1 MNTIRN
7 ILLIVV
13 ALSVSG
19 CAAFS
24 KRDDRL
30 TDRNSEIV
38 ATDFVTALSS
48 LRGHQ
53 PKNTMLQIRPT
64 KTGFGN
70 SLKRELRNAGYGIQS
85 IANNDT
91 GPTLVTY
98 QADSFENTTFESV
111 AYRVR
116 VGSVE
121 LGREYEIRAG
131 NVFPVTSLS
140 VKGVGISTNPLDE
153 SIFER
158 ASGRDSF
165 DEQDGWQPIGPGYQ
179 SEPESPV
186 IVTPIER
193 PVTIVQTI
201 PDRSIE
207 TRSETL
213 SNPTSPEAYQRPRQL
228 ENMLMLGES
237 NYADI
242 YKRYNV
248 VKSEVVVFPNDS
260 MRLGDAGKEKVAKFL
275 SGFKSDS
282 DILSVVGCSHG
293 KTNVIDGNRKL
304 ALGRAQ
310 RIIDEL
316 LVHRI
321 LASKI
326 FDEGC
331 WAGVSQ
337 KELPGRGVI
346 LTMRRK
352 AGPA

>member
-1 MNTIRN
+1 MNTCRN

-64 KTGFGN
+64 KTDFGT

-91 GPTLVTY
+91 GPMLVTY

-140 VKGVGISTNPLDE
+140 VKGVGISTKPLDE
-153 SIFER
+153 SIFEQ
-158 ASGRDSF
+158 ASGRESF
-165 DEQDGWQPIGPGYQ
+165 DEQDGWQPI
-179 SEPESPV
+179 
-186 IVTPIER
+186 
-193 PVTIVQTI
+193 
-201 PDRSIE
+201 
-207 TRSETL
+207 L
-213 SNPTSPEAYQRPRQL
+213 SL
-228 ENMLMLGES
+228 
-237 NYADI
+237 I
-242 YKRYNV
+242 H
-248 VKSEVVVFPNDS
+248 
-260 MRLGDAGKEKVAKFL
+260 
-275 SGFKSDS
+275 
-282 DILSVVGCSHG
+282 I
-293 KTNVIDGNRKL
+293 
-304 ALGRAQ
+304 
-310 RIIDEL
+310 
-316 LVHRI
+316 
-321 LASKI
+321 
-326 FDEGC
+326 
-331 WAGVSQ
+331 
-337 KELPGRGVI
+337 
-346 LTMRRK
+346 
-352 AGPA
+352 